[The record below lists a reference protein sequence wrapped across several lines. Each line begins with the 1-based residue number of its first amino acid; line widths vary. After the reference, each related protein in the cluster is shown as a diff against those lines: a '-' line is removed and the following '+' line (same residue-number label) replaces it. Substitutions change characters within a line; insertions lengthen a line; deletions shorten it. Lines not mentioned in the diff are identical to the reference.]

1 MGLATGPDDGIVNLA
16 PLRPAKRKFQREPGG
31 RARFLILGGFTVEL
45 GKLDHIGVSVSDM
58 EAAIENYEKTL
69 GGKVRS
75 RHPNHNDE
83 VDAAFV
89 MIGDTAIEFLA
100 PTKEG
105 TVMDR
110 FLKKRGE
117 GLHHLAYQVPDIHK
131 AVKIMIEEG
140 LEPLDEEP
148 RPGIQG
154 ELIFFFHPKST
165 NGALI
170 ELVEAKPE

>member
-1 MGLATGPDDGIVNLA
+1 M
-16 PLRPAKRKFQREPGG
+16 
-31 RARFLILGGFTVEL
+31 EL
-45 GKLDHIGVSVSDM
+45 GKLDHIGVTVSDM

-117 GLHHLAYQVPDIHK
+117 GIHHLAYQVPDIHK
-131 AVKIMIEEG
+131 AVKTMIEEG